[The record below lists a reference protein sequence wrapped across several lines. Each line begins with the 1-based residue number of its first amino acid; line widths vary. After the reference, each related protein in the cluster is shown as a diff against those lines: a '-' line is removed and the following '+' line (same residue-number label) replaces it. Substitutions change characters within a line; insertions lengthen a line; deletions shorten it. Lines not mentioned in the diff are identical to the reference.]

1 MIKNP
6 NKFVMSSYSIFCRR
20 RHCSSSSRKTRSSWG
35 REDLDQKNE
44 SSRNPDGPAK
54 RGRTRHA
61 ERRSG
66 SNSQEIRSNLTD
78 LKLLTHLRTSLN
90 LLHTLSTCFK
100 YNKMFLSVIF
110 SVTINERDRAARIIS
125 SLRGGNTLHNMTNI
139 FESYSRSW
147 TLVWILKERL
157 KKLLS

>member
-35 REDLDQKNE
+35 
-44 SSRNPDGPAK
+44 RNPDGPAK